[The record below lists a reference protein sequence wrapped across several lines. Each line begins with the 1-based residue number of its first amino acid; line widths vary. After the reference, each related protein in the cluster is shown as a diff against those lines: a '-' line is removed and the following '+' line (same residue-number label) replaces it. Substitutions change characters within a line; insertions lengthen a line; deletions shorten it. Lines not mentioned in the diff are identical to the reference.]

1 MNKKVDKNKKESEEV
16 NLAKTQEILMKI
28 IEKLDKKPDK
38 KRKEK
43 LEWKYIIL
51 QYKNYNIF
59 IFKISEVKYDT
70 RSR

>member
-38 KRKEK
+38 KEKEK
-43 LEWKYIIL
+43 LE
-51 QYKNYNIF
+51 
-59 IFKISEVKYDT
+59 
-70 RSR
+70 

>member
-1 MNKKVDKNKKESEEV
+1 MDKNEDKKKNELEEV
-16 NLAKTQEILMKI
+16 NLSKTQEILMKI

-51 QYKNYNIF
+51 QYKNCNIF
-59 IFKISEVKYDT
+59 YIFICEVKYDT